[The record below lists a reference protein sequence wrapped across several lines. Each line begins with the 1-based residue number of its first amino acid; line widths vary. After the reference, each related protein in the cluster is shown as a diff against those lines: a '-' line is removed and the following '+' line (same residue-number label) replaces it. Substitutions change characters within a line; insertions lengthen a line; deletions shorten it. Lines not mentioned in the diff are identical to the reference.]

1 MIYIITNCTNGKRTL
16 PNDLNLFRNYTNN
29 DIESVYKEWIYN
41 LNNSNSKCKAKD
53 LYKGVGWKAILEAQE
68 NFKRLNETQLL
79 ISSAG
84 YGLIDSEKLIS
95 SYGITFSKKH
105 QDSVGK
111 YFSNK
116 SWWDNI
122 NKENINITDVEAIFI
137 CVSKEY
143 LLVMN
148 EFLDELIERYG
159 KRIFFININ
168 GNKEKIPKYQEYSLF
183 FDKKYNSFEPGTLL
197 SLRQRILRWLS
208 KEIVKEKLSFN
219 HSILQNYINKY
230 FKYYEIEPLKK
241 GIQLDDEKIKN
252 KIREMITLEKINS
265 ASKGLVFLRK
275 NGFSCEQKRFQ
286 NLFKNIKEE
295 LL

>member
-1 MIYIITNCTNGKRTL
+1 MIYIIANCTNGKKVL
-16 PNDLNLFRNYTNN
+16 QNDLNLFRNYTNN
-29 DIESVYKEWIYN
+29 GIESVHKEWISN
-41 LNNSNSKCKAKD
+41 LEHSNSKCKAKD

-68 NFKRLNETQLL
+68 NFKKLNKTQLL

-105 QDSVGK
+105 QDSVEK

-116 SWWDNI
+116 LWWDNI
-122 NKENINITDVEAIFI
+122 YKRNINITDVEAIFI

-143 LLVMN
+143 LLVMS
-148 EFLDELIERYG
+148 EFLDELIQRYG
-159 KRIFFININ
+159 KRIFFIDI
-168 GNKEKIPKYQEYSLF
+168 NKEKTFKYQDYCLF
-183 FDKKYNSFEPGTLL
+183 FDNRFNSFEPGTLL

-208 KEIVKEKLSFN
+208 KEIEKERLSFN
-219 HSILQNYINKY
+219 HLILQNYINKY
-230 FKYYEIEPLKK
+230 FKHYEIEPLKK
-241 GIQLDDEKIKN
+241 GIQLNDKEIKN

-265 ASKGLVFLRK
+265 ASKGLVFLRE